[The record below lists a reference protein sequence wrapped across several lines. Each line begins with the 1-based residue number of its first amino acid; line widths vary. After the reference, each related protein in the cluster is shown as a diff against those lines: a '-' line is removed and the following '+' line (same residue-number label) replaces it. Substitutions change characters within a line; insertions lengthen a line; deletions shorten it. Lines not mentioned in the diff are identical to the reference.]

1 MTITAINVSQWSK
14 VATRYVK
21 DSTDALILV
30 SEHHLVESKTSKMGW
45 QCRQHGYTPI
55 ISAAFQT
62 EYDSH
67 RAGTMILVANWWQ
80 SSVNPIDT
88 QVWEALN
95 LSPEQK
101 ARIIACQV
109 NLPGQIGIMVAC
121 VYGYH
126 MEGLSDA
133 NRSLLHSLTVL
144 IRTVGL
150 PTIVGGDFNLTV
162 AELETSGFLN
172 HNALV
177 RMSLDSTTCLEGQGR
192 CLDHILASLPYRD
205 SDAMPT

>member
-1 MTITAINVSQWSK
+1 MTIAAINVSQWSK
-14 VATRYVK
+14 VATRYVR

-30 SEHHLVESKTSKMGW
+30 SEHHLVESKISKMGW

-101 ARIIACQV
+101 ARIIACRHAYT
-109 NLPGQIGIMVAC
+109 G
-121 VYGYH
+121 
-126 MEGLSDA
+126 
-133 NRSLLHSLTVL
+133 
-144 IRTVGL
+144 
-150 PTIVGGDFNLTV
+150 TIWKD
-162 AELETSGFLN
+162 
-172 HNALV
+172 
-177 RMSLDSTTCLEGQGR
+177 
-192 CLDHILASLPYRD
+192 
-205 SDAMPT
+205 